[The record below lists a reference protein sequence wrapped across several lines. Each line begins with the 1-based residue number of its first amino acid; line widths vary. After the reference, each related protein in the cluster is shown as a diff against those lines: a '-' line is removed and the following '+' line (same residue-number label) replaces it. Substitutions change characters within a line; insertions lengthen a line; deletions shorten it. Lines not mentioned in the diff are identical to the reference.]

1 VGGTT
6 LNARHTLLALLALAG
21 TTLSASSLEANT
33 VPGDMITGSLTA
45 VNGRQSLNI
54 EGHTYR
60 LKDGSPAVAAAAH
73 LTPGQSVTV
82 QLDGPASSPSS
93 RVINVVP
100 HTGR

>member
-1 VGGTT
+1 
-6 LNARHTLLALLALAG
+6 LNARRTFLALLALAV
-21 TTLSASSLEANT
+21 TTLGAASGLEANT

-45 VNGRQSLNI
+45 VNGSQSLNI
-54 EGHTYR
+54 EGRTYR

-93 RVINVVP
+93 RVINVVT
-100 HTGR
+100 HAGR

>member
-1 VGGTT
+1 M
-6 LNARHTLLALLALAG
+6 NARHTLVALLALAATALG
-21 TTLSASSLEANT
+21 PSSLEANT

-93 RVINVVP
+93 RVINVVT
-100 HTGR
+100 HAGR

>member
-1 VGGTT
+1 MS
-6 LNARHTLLALLALAG
+6 ARHSILALLAAAG
-21 TTLSASSLEANT
+21 VALSAGSLEANT
-33 VPGDMITGSLTA
+33 VSGDIITGSLTA

-54 EGHTYR
+54 EGRTYR

-73 LTPGQSVTV
+73 LAPGQSVTV

-93 RVINVVP
+93 QVINVVT

>member
-1 VGGTT
+1 
-6 LNARHTLLALLALAG
+6 LNARHTFLALLAMAA
-21 TTLSASSLEANT
+21 TALSTSSLEANT
-33 VPGDMITGSLTA
+33 VPGDIITGSLIA

-54 EGHTYR
+54 EGRTYR

-93 RVINVVP
+93 RVINVVT
-100 HTGR
+100 HAGR

>member
-1 VGGTT
+1 M
-6 LNARHTLLALLALAG
+6 NARETLLALVAVVGMALG
-21 TTLSASSLEANT
+21 TSSLEANT
-33 VPGDMITGSLTA
+33 VAGEIITGSVTA
-45 VNGRQSLNI
+45 VNRGQSLNI
-54 EGHTYR
+54 EGRTYR

-73 LTPGQSVTV
+73 LTAGQSVTV

>member
-1 VGGTT
+1 M
-6 LNARHTLLALLALAG
+6 NARHTFLALLAMAA
-21 TTLSASSLEANT
+21 TALSTSSLEANT
-33 VPGDMITGSLTA
+33 VPGDIITGSLIA

-54 EGHTYR
+54 EGRTYR

-93 RVINVVP
+93 LVINVVP

>member
-1 VGGTT
+1 
-6 LNARHTLLALLALAG
+6 LNARHTVLALLALVAAA
-21 TTLSASSLEANT
+21 LSAGSLEANT
-33 VPGDMITGSLTA
+33 VAGDIITGSLTT
-45 VNGRQSLNI
+45 VNARQSLNI
-54 EGHTYR
+54 EGRTYR

-93 RVINVVP
+93 RVINVVT

>member
-1 VGGTT
+1 

>member
-1 VGGTT
+1 M
-6 LNARHTLLALLALAG
+6 NARHRFLALLAAAGMALA
-21 TTLSASSLEANT
+21 TSSLTANT
-33 VPGDMITGSLTA
+33 VPGDIITGSLTA

-54 EGHTYR
+54 QGHTYR

-93 RVINVVP
+93 QVINVVA

>member
-1 VGGTT
+1 
-6 LNARHTLLALLALAG
+6 LNARHTLLALLAAAG
-21 TTLSASSLEANT
+21 TALGVSSLEANT

-54 EGHTYR
+54 EGRTYR

-73 LTPGQSVTV
+73 LSPGQSVTV

-93 RVINVVP
+93 RVINIVP
-100 HTGR
+100 HSGR

>member
-1 VGGTT
+1 

-21 TTLSASSLEANT
+21 AALSGSSLEANT

-54 EGHTYR
+54 EGHTYQ